1 MKLLTVPAARGVH
14 WMRGGFRVFMKQPL
28 AFTALF
34 MAFLFAVMVLLSLPS
49 FGGLLGLVLMPAAT
63 VGFVLASETIEA
75 GRTPSPAVLV
85 AGLRGPRARRVA
97 MLQVGLAYALCA
109 FVTAWL
115 ADVIDGGFYE
125 RMADYHRRMAE
136 FLAQADAARTAPP
149 GIGVLTVEGDAAR
162 ATAVPDPAQPGPA
175 EMQPPSDELVG
186 GLLLRLLLPIPL
198 TLVFWH
204 APVIVYRTGVGAAK
218 AVFASAVAC
227 WRNLPAFAVYG
238 LSWVVLLMLSGLLT
252 LALLSLVGQ
261 QRFAVVLSIPAVLM
275 FSTAFYAS
283 LYFTVV
289 DCFDFGADPRPD

>member
-34 MAFLFAVMVLLSLPS
+34 MAFLFAVLVLLSLPG

-75 GRTPSPAVLV
+75 GRTPSPAVLA

-97 MLQVGLAYALCA
+97 MLQVGVAYALCA
-109 FVTAWL
+109 FVAAWL
-115 ADVIDGGFYE
+115 ADVIDAGFYE
-125 RMADYHRRMAE
+125 GLADYHRRMAE
-136 FLAQADAARTAPP
+136 FMAQADAAR
-149 GIGVLTVEGDAAR
+149 
-162 ATAVPDPAQPGPA
+162 ATPPDPAQPAPPGPT
-175 EMQPPSDELVG
+175 ELQPPGDELMG

-218 AVFASAVAC
+218 AVFASALAC
-227 WRNLPAFAVYG
+227 WRNRAAFAVYG

-289 DCFDFGADPRPD
+289 DCFDFGEDPRPD

>member
-75 GRTPSPAVLV
+75 GRTPSPAVLA
-85 AGLRGPRARRVA
+85 AGLRGPRARQVA

-136 FLAQADAARTAPP
+136 FMAQADAARTTP
-149 GIGVLTVEGDAAR
+149 
-162 ATAVPDPAQPGPA
+162 PDPAQPAPPGPA
-175 EMQPPSDELVG
+175 DLQPPSDELVG

-204 APVIVYRTGVGAAK
+204 APVIVYRAGVGAAK

-227 WRNLPAFAVYG
+227 WRNLAAFAVYG

-252 LALLSLVGQ
+252 VALLSLVGQ

-289 DCFDFGADPRPD
+289 DCFDFGADPPPD